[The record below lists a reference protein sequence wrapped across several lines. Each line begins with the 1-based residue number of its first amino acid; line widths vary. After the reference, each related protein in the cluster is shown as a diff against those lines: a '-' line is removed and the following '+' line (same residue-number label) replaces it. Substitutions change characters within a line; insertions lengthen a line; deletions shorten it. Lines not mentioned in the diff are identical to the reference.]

1 MYSIVKLPKILSKSL
16 LSNAD
21 EYLFI
26 MKSDS
31 KIINI
36 DSYGNIHKFKTLK
49 ILQLNVKKILF
60 LYIRLCSLIQVITG
74 LMYKLS
80 LLEIF

>member
-36 DSYGNIHKFKTLK
+36 DSYGNIHKFKTLE

-60 LYIRLCSLIQVITG
+60 LYIDNAH
-74 LMYKLS
+74 KFKW
-80 LLEIF
+80 LLKHLKYYS